1 MEDAEAERISSW
13 LDTTDKGEVQRGLA
27 SSCDGSTATRGASI
41 GATPQG
47 TKSWNIARFED
58 EETPLE
64 AKGLHDDLEAVLDS
78 KFISAWSS
86 QR

>member
-47 TKSWNIARFED
+47 TKS
-58 EETPLE
+58 
-64 AKGLHDDLEAVLDS
+64 
-78 KFISAWSS
+78 
-86 QR
+86 